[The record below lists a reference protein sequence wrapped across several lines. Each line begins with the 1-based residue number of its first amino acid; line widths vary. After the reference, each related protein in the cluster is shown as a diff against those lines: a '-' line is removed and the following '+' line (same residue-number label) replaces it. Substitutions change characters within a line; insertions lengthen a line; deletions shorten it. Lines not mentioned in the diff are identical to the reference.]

1 MHINVN
7 CKRQTTFTQVT
18 DKAQGPLEYLEL
30 NCFSATMT
38 WQIHKKNDKT
48 LRPKL
53 RIITVYIQHKIFSYE
68 LTLMLMKLQ

>member
-38 WQIHKKNDKT
+38 WQIHKKK
-48 LRPKL
+48 
-53 RIITVYIQHKIFSYE
+53 
-68 LTLMLMKLQ
+68 